1 MLLMCFFIYL
11 FSLFIIKQ
19 VQMETIRKNVINVQE
34 LEPSLRHDT
43 IFEVFE
49 GLSEGESL
57 LIRNNH
63 DPKPVYFQMLEIFG
77 DTFLWEYEKEGPEL
91 WEISVAK
98 VDLSKQGIVT
108 SSSGEKIIDVPSIS
122 HHALKHQVIFNVFK
136 TLKPGENFII
146 HNDHDPKAVFH
157 QLQAMHGDTFEWEYI
172 QEGPQW
178 WDVRVTLREE
188 NNEETIGEIVAKNFH
203 TAEVFKKYGIDFCC
217 QGNRS
222 VRQACEDAGVDVE
235 TVEKEL
241 QNPHLLNRGSTNN
254 HNFTEWDL
262 DFLADYVTNT
272 HHRYLRKY
280 LPELNMYSDKVS
292 RVHGKSHPELH
303 TVDELLKQVTEEFYS
318 HMKDEETILFP
329 MIKIIEK
336 AKEGE
341 VSYSASEN
349 FEAVVDHAE
358 KEHKDVGYALEQIR
372 KLTDDFTP
380 PEDACASYT
389 LLFKMLEEFEGDTF
403 THIHLE
409 NNILFPKAIEMEK
422 TLA

>member
-1 MLLMCFFIYL
+1 
-11 FSLFIIKQ
+11 
-19 VQMETIRKNVINVQE
+19 METIRKNVINVQE

-57 LIRNNH
+57 LIRNDH
-63 DPKPVYFQMLEIFG
+63 DPKPVYFQMMEIFG
-77 DTFLWEYEKEGPEL
+77 DTFLWEYDKEGPEL
-91 WEISVAK
+91 WEISVTK

-122 HHALKHQVIFNVFK
+122 HHALKHQVIFNAFK

-188 NNEETIGEIVAKNFH
+188 NNEETIGEIVAENFH

-241 QNPHLLNRGSTNN
+241 QNPHLLNTGSTNN

-262 DFLADYVTNT
+262 GFLADYVTNT
-272 HHRYLRKY
+272 HHKYLRKY

-292 RVHGKSHPELH
+292 KVHGKSHPELH

-329 MIKIIEK
+329 LIKIIEK

-380 PEDACASYT
+380 PKDACASYT